1 MLSHR
6 ACWLEITQVPQT
18 DTIVVRASDKN
29 VCVQSHTGDTVRVT
43 LHFSDQKSSPNT
55 VHLNV
60 DTVAAHQNIALT
72 LIILFALLIN
82 HVALKYQDF
91 VASNFLLQFLSN
103 LKVTTLLVLEL
114 SHFFVVD
121 YVAKLGRDRAGA
133 VLIVTTR
140 LLAYF
145 PNTDFTVVA
154 AADKEL

>member
-6 ACWLEITQVPQT
+6 ACRLKITQVPQT
-18 DTIVVRASDKN
+18 NTIVVRARDED
-29 VCVQSHTGDTVRVT
+29 VCVQSHTGDAVGVT
-43 LHFSDQKSSPNT
+43 LHLSNQESSPNT

-72 LIILFALLIN
+72 LIILLALLVN

-91 VASNFLLQFLSN
+91 VASYFLLQFLSN

-121 YVAKLGRDRAGA
+121 YVAKLRRDRAGA
-133 VLIVTTR
+133 VLLVTTR

-145 PNTDFTVVA
+145 PNADFTVVA